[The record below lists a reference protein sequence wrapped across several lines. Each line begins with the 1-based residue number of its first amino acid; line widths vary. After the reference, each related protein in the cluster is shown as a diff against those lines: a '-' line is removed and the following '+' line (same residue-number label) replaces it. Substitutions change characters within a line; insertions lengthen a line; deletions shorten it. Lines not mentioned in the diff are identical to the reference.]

1 MDATGITAVFLK
13 SIFSGIK
20 KRDCV
25 GFGRYCQENSSEKTP
40 IEWLML
46 QTTGT
51 TVLLISRCALDC
63 KPYQAYYKEDMTW
76 ENCDLRGWLNGE
88 FLRNAFTG
96 EEQKMIALSKLAN
109 DDNPEYGT
117 SGGNTTEDRVF
128 CLSLAEAET
137 LFESRDA
144 RKCIPTPYAVKQGA
158 DKYGISEK
166 SNCQID
172 GRACCWWWLRS
183 PGMSEY
189 DASCVGSDGYI
200 DSCGDFKC
208 YDDMAVRPALRVNVS
223 GENC

>member
-1 MDATGITAVFLK
+1 MDAAGITAVFLK

-20 KRDCV
+20 KGDCV

-40 IEWLML
+40 IEWLAL
-46 QTTGT
+46 QTSGT

-76 ENCDLRGWLNGE
+76 ENCDLRAWLNGE

-158 DKYGISEK
+158 DKYGISRKAIARSTAEPAAGGGCVPRICLSTMLRAWAQMAILARAAI
-166 SNCQID
+166 SN
-172 GRACCWWWLRS
+172 A
-183 PGMSEY
+183 MTT
-189 DASCVGSDGYI
+189 
-200 DSCGDFKC
+200 
-208 YDDMAVRPALRVNVS
+208 
-223 GENC
+223 

>member
-20 KRDCV
+20 KGDCV

-51 TVLLISRCALDC
+51 VVLLISRYALDC
-63 KPYQAYYKEDMTW
+63 KLYQAYYKEDMTW
-76 ENCDLRGWLNGE
+76 ENCDLRAWLNGE

-117 SGGNTTEDRVF
+117 SGGNTTEDGVF
-128 CLSLAEAET
+128 CLSLAEAES
-137 LFESRDA
+137 LFESREA
-144 RKCIPTPYAVKQGA
+144 RKERPVPYAVKQGVN
-158 DKYGISEK
+158 KYGPDKGEGR
-166 SNCQID
+166 ID
-172 GRACCWWWLRS
+172 GRACWWWLRS
-183 PGMSEY
+183 ICPS
-189 DASCVGSDGYI
+189 
-200 DSCGDFKC
+200 
-208 YDDMAVRPALRVNVS
+208 
-223 GENC
+223 